1 MITIT
6 DNFLDESSYLALGT
20 TSMKFSE
27 VHWIGINA
35 EPDNA
40 FHKFVHKIYSHTWP
54 NGDNSI
60 SGATAWWNIRPT
72 NPKPHSDI
80 VSYCTAGG
88 VDYTPK
94 NPPKNTFI
102 YYLRTPERGGR
113 LNIYTKPPIANVKIG
128 KDQFFSWAPHETDS
142 IAPVTN
148 RLISFPMNVT
158 HAIQPYEGNRVSIGA
173 IFWETLP
180 TIYGKTNPNINTSYE
195 RPWENADNK
204 EGTRK
209 LTEEYIG
216 SQKENLESEPE
227 LTEKSIL
234 NQKKEVI

>member
-1 MITIT
+1 LITIT
-6 DNFLDESSYLALGT
+6 DNFLDDDLFDALGK
-20 TSMKFSE
+20 TSMVYSKVQWVGRHAASE
-27 VHWIGINA
+27 
-35 EPDNA
+35 NA
-40 FHKFVHKIYSHTWP
+40 FHDFVHKIFHTAFP
-54 NGDNSI
+54 DDSSSI

-128 KDQFFSWAPHETDS
+128 KEQFFSWAPHETDS

-158 HAIQPYEGNRVSIGA
+158 HAVQPYEGNRVSIGA

-209 LTEEYIG
+209 LTEEA
-216 SQKENLESEPE
+216 
-227 LTEKSIL
+227 IL
-234 NQKKEVI
+234 GITPS